1 MDFRDIKENLKDFS
15 VYIIIIIAVILCV
28 QYVVTIQQVLG
39 PSMNPTLVE
48 KDAVLL
54 NKFAYRIGKIRRGD
68 VVALNYNGEKFMVKR
83 VIGLPG
89 EKIEY
94 KNNILYIN
102 DEPFEEKYLG
112 SDVETEDF
120 LVSGSKVYT
129 VNYNVDTLEN
139 LESDIIPEDMYLVL
153 GDNRQNSEDS
163 RYYGLIKKEDI
174 IGKTTIRIWPLSKIG
189 LIK

>member
-28 QYVVTIQQVLG
+28 QYVVTIQQILG

-94 KNNILYIN
+94 KNNVLYIN

>member
-39 PSMNPTLVE
+39 PSMNPTLYE
-48 KDAVLL
+48 NDAVLL
-54 NKFAYRIGKIRRGD
+54 NKFAYRIGKIKRGD

-89 EKIEY
+89 EKVEY
-94 KNNILYIN
+94 RNNVLYIN
-102 DEPFEEKYLG
+102 GEAFQEKYLG
-112 SDVETEDF
+112 SDVITEDF
-120 LVSGSKVYT
+120 LVSESKVYT
-129 VNYNVDTLEN
+129 VNYNVDNLEN

-153 GDNRQNSEDS
+153 GDNRGNSEDS
-163 RYYGLIKKEDI
+163 RYYGLIKREDI
-174 IGKTTIRIWPLSKIG
+174 IGKTTVRIWPLSKIG

>member
-94 KNNILYIN
+94 KNNVLYIN
-102 DEPFEEKYLG
+102 DEPFQEKYLG

-139 LESDIIPEDMYLVL
+139 LESDVIPEDMYLVL

>member
-28 QYVVTIQQVLG
+28 QYVVTIQQILG

-94 KNNILYIN
+94 KNNVLYIN

-120 LVSGSKVYT
+120 LVSGNKVYT

>member
-15 VYIIIIIAVILCV
+15 AYILIIIAVILCV

-39 PSMNPTLVE
+39 PSMNPTLYEGDV
-48 KDAVLL
+48 VLL

-68 VVALNYNGEKFMVKR
+68 IIALNYNGEKLMVKR

-89 EKIEY
+89 EKVEY
-94 KNNILYIN
+94 KDNKLYIN
-102 DEPFEEKYLG
+102 GEAFQETYLD
-112 SDVETEDF
+112 SDVKTEDF
-120 LVSGSKVYT
+120 LVSESKVYT
-129 VNYNVDTLEN
+129 VNFNADTLEN
-139 LESDIIPEDMYLVL
+139 LESDSIPEDMYLVL
-153 GDNRQNSEDS
+153 GDNRGNSEDS

-174 IGKTTIRIWPLSKIG
+174 IGKTTVRIWPLSKIG